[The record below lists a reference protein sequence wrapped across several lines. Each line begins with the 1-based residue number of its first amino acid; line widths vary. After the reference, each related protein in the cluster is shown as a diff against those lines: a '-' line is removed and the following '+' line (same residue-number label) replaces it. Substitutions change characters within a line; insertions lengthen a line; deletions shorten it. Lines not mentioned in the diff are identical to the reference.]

1 MTHPIET
8 ENLAAHVSLCEER
21 YRALD
26 ARFTHLEHKID
37 DLAQVVQDIHTDLHA
52 LRDRTSDRWNTLQVS
67 VIGVLLTITGA
78 LIAHTWL

>member
-1 MTHPIET
+1 MHDIET

-26 ARFTHLEHKID
+26 RRFTQMETKID
-37 DLAQVVQDIHTDLHA
+37 DLAAVIRDIHADLHA
-52 LRDRTSDRWNTLQVS
+52 LRDRQGDRWNSLQVS
-67 VIGVLLTITGA
+67 TIGILLTITGG